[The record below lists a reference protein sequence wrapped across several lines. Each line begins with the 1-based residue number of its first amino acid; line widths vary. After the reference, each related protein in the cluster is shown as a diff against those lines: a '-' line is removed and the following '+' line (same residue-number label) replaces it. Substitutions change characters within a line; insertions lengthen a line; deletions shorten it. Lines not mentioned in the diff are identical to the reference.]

1 MIAYITGTIFDIN
14 ISKDSYVDILTNGGV
29 GYRVCIPS
37 NYITPEIGQPYSLY
51 TYFHVKEDSQTLYGF
66 NSEEEKN
73 FFKEII
79 SVSGVGP
86 KIGLAILSNFS
97 KEDLAQ
103 LIEDGDAK
111 KLGKVP
117 GLGIK
122 RAQKIIL
129 ELKGKIDFNIQTTQ
143 NQENELLK
151 ELKDALKALGYK
163 GDALEEKTVYAQT
176 LLEKNSDID
185 IETLIKKALQQ

>member
-14 ISKDSYVDILTNGGV
+14 ISKDSYVDILTSGGV
-29 GYRVCIPS
+29 AYRVNIPS
-37 NYITPEIGQPYSLY
+37 NYMTPEKGQEYSLY
-51 TYFHVKEDSQTLYGF
+51 TYLHVKEDAQTLYGF
-66 NSEEEKN
+66 NSEEEKS

-97 KEDLAQ
+97 KEELAD
-103 LIEDGDAK
+103 LIEQGDAK

-129 ELKGKIDFNIQTTQ
+129 ELKGKIDFNVQAEK
-143 NQENELLK
+143 NQESEILK

-163 GDALEEKTVYAQT
+163 GDALKEKVDYAQT
-176 LLEKNSDID
+176 LLEKDSSLD